1 MTGVEG
7 LARRAALASV
17 ACALLLGTLKAYA
30 AWRTG
35 SVAVLASLADSLLDL
50 VASLVTL
57 GGVHWAM
64 QPADHDHRFGHG
76 KAEALAALFQVG
88 VITVSAVAILLR
100 ALEQLATRQPTAH
113 PEYGIAVSII
123 AILVTLALTSYQQSV
138 VRRTGSLAIGT
149 DRIHYT
155 SDLMLNAAVILALVL
170 EGYAGLRGADAA
182 FGMAIALWL
191 LFGAGRASIAA
202 IDQLMDKEWPEEK
215 RRRFVE
221 VAARHPE
228 LIGLHDL
235 RTRTSGNL
243 DFAQFHIWMDA
254 HMTIAAAHDVVERL
268 EHELALEFPGTEFLI
283 HIDPEGQVDQPGN
296 TLVETDLLKENRA

>member
-1 MTGVEG
+1 
-7 LARRAALASV
+7 
-17 ACALLLGTLKAYA
+17 
-30 AWRTG
+30 
-35 SVAVLASLADSLLDL
+35 
-50 VASLVTL
+50 
-57 GGVHWAM
+57 
-64 QPADHDHRFGHG
+64 
-76 KAEALAALFQVG
+76 
-88 VITVSAVAILLR
+88 VSAVAILLR

-215 RRRFVE
+215 RRHFVD

-228 LIGLHDL
+228 LKGLHDL
-235 RTRTSGNL
+235 RTRTSGNK
-243 DFAQFHIWMDA
+243 DFVQFHVWMNPEMSVADA
-254 HMTIAAAHDVVERL
+254 HHVLDEVEAKL
-268 EHELALEFPGTEFLI
+268 EKEFPGVEILI
-283 HIDPEGQVDQPGN
+283 HIDPVGQVDHPGN
-296 TLVETDLLKENRA
+296 PLVETDLTRKSIGEGKS